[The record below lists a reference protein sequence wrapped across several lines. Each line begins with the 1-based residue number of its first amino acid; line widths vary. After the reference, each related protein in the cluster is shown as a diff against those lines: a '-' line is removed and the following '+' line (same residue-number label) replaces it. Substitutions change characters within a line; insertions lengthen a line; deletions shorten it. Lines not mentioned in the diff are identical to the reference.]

1 MTPALRTAVALLLLA
16 AALVG
21 RAMRTPA
28 PRDADAPAT
37 EFSVT
42 RAMRH
47 VRAIADAPHPSGSA
61 AHARARAHIVA
72 ELRAM
77 GLEPVLQEATAVGTR
92 YPAAGRVVN
101 VLARIPGTAGDGM
114 AVLLASHYD
123 GVWAAPAASDDG
135 AGTGAMLET
144 LRALRAGAPP
154 RHDVIALFTDAE
166 ESGLLGAA
174 AFVREHPWAKDAEVL
189 LNFEAR
195 GTHGRAVMFET
206 GTGNLDVA
214 RELAR
219 LGDVSA
225 GSLLVTVYRMLPND
239 TDLSEL
245 SQLGKPALNFAFV
258 DGVERYHTAHD
269 DVAHLSPGSL
279 QHLGDQML
287 VLARAFADGPLPR
300 PASPDALFFDLPF
313 AGLVTMP
320 IGWGAGLAA
329 LAAIAALLVV
339 AQTMRSEERWGRG
352 LALGGAGTVLAA
364 GIGALLAWR
373 VAPWV
378 VRLHATRGWDG
389 APSWRGVYAAALAL
403 LGLAVAAATWAL
415 LRRWASATALHAGAL
430 ATMAALALFTAWRV
444 PGASY
449 VFTVPLFAVA
459 FAEWLARRGGPESGA
474 TGARWAGTIV
484 AASVLV
490 PQVFTTGGYTL
501 PLDGLGGIVVGLL
514 VPIIAWLLAPH
525 LETMGGRHRWMT
537 AGSLLAASLV
547 TFAFG
552 MATVRRSVAFPT
564 PANLTLVSSA
574 DADTAW
580 LTSGADGLREG
591 SWSGA
596 VLGAAGRAFPR
607 RDAADSALRWVHDA
621 RGATGPFTG
630 RPVAWRSGEAPTATV
645 LADTTVG
652 ATRRL
657 TVRVTG
663 PTGTL
668 ATIVRGPAWWTLHEV
683 DGRRVARDR
692 YRRPPAALS
701 LPFTA
706 PPDSGFV
713 AVLEL
718 PRDSA
723 AVLQL
728 AAVAPGLPAMP
739 GVTVPPRPAGV
750 VPVQNGDVTVR
761 YRRVTLP

>member
-1 MTPALRTAVALLLLA
+1 MTPAIRTAAALLLVA
-16 AALVG
+16 AALVA

-37 EFSVT
+37 EFSVA

-61 AHARARAHIVA
+61 THAAVRAHLLS

-77 GLEPVLQEATAVGTR
+77 GLEPRLQEATAVGTR

-101 VLARIPGTAGDGM
+101 VLARIPGTAGDGK

-144 LRALRAGAPP
+144 LRALRAGPP
-154 RHDVIALFTDAE
+154 LRHDVIALFTDAE

-206 GTGNLDVA
+206 GAGNLDVA

-219 LGDVSA
+219 LDDVSA
-225 GSLLVTVYRMLPND
+225 GSLMVTVYRMLPND

-287 VLARAFADGPLPR
+287 ALARAFGDGPLPR
-300 PASPDALFFDLPF
+300 PASADALFFDLPF
-313 AGLVTMP
+313 VGLVTMP
-320 IGWGAGLAA
+320 IGWGTGLAA
-329 LAAIAALLVV
+329 LAAIAVLLVV
-339 AQTMRSEERWGRG
+339 GQTVKGDERWGRG
-352 LALGGAGTVLAA
+352 LALGAAGLALAA

-373 VAPWV
+373 VAPWIV
-378 VRLHATRGWDG
+378 ELHATRGWDG

-403 LGLAVAAATWAL
+403 LGLAVAAAVWAL

-430 ATMAALALFTAWRV
+430 FLMAALASLAAWRV

-449 VFTVPLFAVA
+449 VLTVPLFAVA
-459 FAEWLARRGGPESGA
+459 FAEWLARRGDSERGA
-474 TGARWAGTIV
+474 AGARWAGTLV
-484 AASVLV
+484 AASLLV

-501 PLDGLGGIVVGLL
+501 PLDGLGGIVVGFL
-514 VPIIAWLLAPH
+514 VPVTAWLLAPH
-525 LETMGGRHRWMT
+525 LEAMGGRHRWMT
-537 AGSLLAASLV
+537 AGSLLAASVV
-547 TFAFG
+547 TFASG
-552 MATVRRSVAFPT
+552 MVTVRRSVAFPT
-564 PANLTLVSSA
+564 AANLSLVANAES
-574 DADTAW
+574 DTAW
-580 LTSGADGLREG
+580 LTSGATGLRAG
-591 SWSGA
+591 TWTAAS
-596 VLGAAGRAFPR
+596 LGEPGRTVPR
-607 RDAADSALRWVHDA
+607 REEADSALRWMHDA
-621 RGATGPFTG
+621 RGVIGAITA
-630 RPVAWRSGEAPTATV
+630 RPIPLRLDGAPAATV
-645 LADTTVG
+645 LTDTIVGTV
-652 ATRRL
+652 RRL
-657 TVRVTG
+657 TVRVTA

-668 ATIVRGPAWWTLHEV
+668 ATIVRGPAWWTLREV
-683 DGRRVARDR
+683 DGRLVARDR
-692 YRRPPAALS
+692 YRRPPSALS

-728 AAVAPGLPAMP
+728 AAVAPGLPTMP
-739 GVTVPPRPAGV
+739 SVSVPPRPAGV

-761 YRRVTLP
+761 YRQVTLP